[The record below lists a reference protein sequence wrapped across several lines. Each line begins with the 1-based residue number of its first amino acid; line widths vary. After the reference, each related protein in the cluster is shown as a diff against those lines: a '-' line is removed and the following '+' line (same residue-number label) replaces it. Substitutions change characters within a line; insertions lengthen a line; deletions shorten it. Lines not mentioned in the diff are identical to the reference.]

1 VLLQVLVIFAIHFML
16 INQFY
21 DKGLAHA
28 SYAVIHAGQMI
39 VIDPARDP
47 QPYYDFAALH
57 EADIVGVIETHPHAD
72 FISSHLEIHQ
82 ATGATIYV
90 SKLTGAEYP
99 HQTFDDG
106 DVVHLA
112 EIKLKALNTP
122 GHSPDSICI
131 LVQEEDGNDAAIFTG
146 DTLFVGDVGRP
157 DLREDVGNITAKKEE
172 LARQMYHST
181 RDKLM
186 HLPKHTI
193 VFPAHGPGS
202 LCGKNLSPD
211 LQSTIGRELRENY
224 ALQLMDELQFIKTLT
239 TDQPFVPKYFGWD
252 VELNKKGAPIFD
264 ESIKNIPRLDDG
276 AVLDRNVLVIDTRPK
291 EMFRQGHLAG
301 SFNLQNGE
309 KFETWLGSIVSPGEK
324 FYLVAASDADMD
336 VMTKKTAKI
345 GYEKNIKAAV
355 MQPYGSTEKSPEL
368 QLADFTENPQQ
379 YTIIDARNWG
389 EINDGQLFDN
399 AIPVP
404 LPELRERIGEIP
416 TDKPIVV
423 HCAAGYRSAAA
434 ASIIASQIR
443 SVPVYDLGEAVV
455 ELGRA
460 RA

>member
-1 VLLQVLVIFAIHFML
+1 ML

-28 SYAVIHAGQMI
+28 SYAVIHAGKMI
-39 VIDPARDP
+39 IIDPARDP
-47 QPYYDFAALH
+47 QPYYDFAVLH
-57 EADIVGVIETHPHAD
+57 EADIAGVIETHPHAD
-72 FISSHLEIHQ
+72 FVSSHLEIHET
-82 ATGATIYV
+82 TGATIYV

-99 HQTFDDG
+99 HQTFDEG
-106 DVVHLA
+106 DVIELA
-112 EIKLKALNTP
+112 EIKLKAINTP

-131 LVQEEDGNDAAIFTG
+131 LLQDEDGNDAAIFTG

-157 DLREDVGNITAKKEE
+157 DLREDVGNMTAKKEE

-193 VFPAHGPGS
+193 VYPAHGPGS

-224 ALQLMDELQFIKTLT
+224 ALQLMDELQFVETLT

-252 VELNKKGAPIFD
+252 VELNKKGAAIFD
-264 ESIKNIPRLDDG
+264 ESIKNIPRLDPDT
-276 AVLDRNVLVIDTRPK
+276 VLDRNTLVIDTRPK
-291 EMFRQGHLAG
+291 KDFRNGHLAG

-309 KFETWLGSIVSPGEK
+309 KFETWLGSIVDPGEK
-324 FYLVAASDADMD
+324 FYLVATSDTELD
-336 VMTKKTAKI
+336 VMIKKAAKI
-345 GYEKNIKAAV
+345 GYEKNIRAALL
-355 MQPYGSTEKSPEL
+355 QPYNATEKSADL
-368 QLADFTENPQQ
+368 DLANFTENPQQ
-379 YTIIDARNWG
+379 YTIIDARNWN
-389 EINDGQLFDN
+389 EINDGSIFAN

-404 LPELRERIGEIP
+404 LPELRERINEIP

-434 ASIIASQIR
+434 ASIIASQMK

-455 ELGRA
+455 EIA
-460 RA
+460 RSV